1 MPGSPSAGFTAGAAP
16 RSKPSSRAA
25 SAIFLGFPETTPS
38 SETRP
43 ATVRQRPLRI
53 RRRKQASTSSASGWP
68 HRALSL
74 SKGYATTAPR
84 EGFDKLSNGG
94 GQASTS
100 SANGVLAASTGS
112 ANGWPHRALSLSKG
126 HATTAPREGFD
137 KLSQRRRP
145 GFDKLSQRGV
155 GGFDRLNQRAPDQ
168 SVRMAAPSHD
178 SGMPRPSTR
187 DRASGRSSAH
197 RALIWAPMALPRPA
211 DSLA

>member
-53 RRRKQASTSSASGWP
+53 RRRKRASTS
-68 HRALSL
+68 
-74 SKGYATTAPR
+74 
-84 EGFDKLSNGG
+84 
-94 GQASTS
+94 
-100 SANGVLAASTGS
+100 S

-145 GFDKLSQRGV
+145 GFDRLSQRGV